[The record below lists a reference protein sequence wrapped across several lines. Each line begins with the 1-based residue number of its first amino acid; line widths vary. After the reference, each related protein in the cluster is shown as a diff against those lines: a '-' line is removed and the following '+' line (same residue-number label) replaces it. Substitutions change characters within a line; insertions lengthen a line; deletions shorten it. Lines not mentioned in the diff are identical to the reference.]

1 VNASVKRDEY
11 GFIVAKIPTGQIP
24 VGPDSFAFPINVQ
37 QVFFADNDSHR
48 NWKVVCRVDVRSRRS
63 ALQFAIDDSD
73 VLHIGRDADFV
84 GLSREFGNNNVFHG
98 VIPDPEVVYIPE
110 MRQWE
115 LWKNSR
121 LNYIHSK
128 KKEGG
133 SISHEDMIAGSVY
146 CNYAICAWYPTTKA
160 RSAVGVMECTMYLT
174 VGHMLGTLYILNKIE
189 VVAS

>member
-1 VNASVKRDEY
+1 VDYVGWLDEILELDYRGHCVIVLLCSWIKSRKDGVNASVKRDEY

-110 MRQWE
+110 MRQ
-115 LWKNSR
+115 
-121 LNYIHSK
+121 
-128 KKEGG
+128 
-133 SISHEDMIAGSVY
+133 
-146 CNYAICAWYPTTKA
+146 
-160 RSAVGVMECTMYLT
+160 
-174 VGHMLGTLYILNKIE
+174 
-189 VVAS
+189 